1 MNFIKELETHL
12 ESFETTVKE
21 DIQKFIDFVKTKYSE
36 PSPAVVAPP
45 APIAPNGE
53 LTIGKPVAVEATPE
67 VVEEATSEIVEEATP
82 EVVEETVP
90 VESVEVPTES

>member
-53 LTIGKPVAVEATPE
+53 LTIGKPVEEVSPE
-67 VVEEATSEIVEEATP
+67 VVEESAPKVVEEAVI
-82 EVVEETVP
+82 EQP
-90 VESVEVPTES
+90 VESAE

>member
-12 ESFETTVKE
+12 ESFESKAKE

-36 PSPAVVAPP
+36 PAPAVVAPP

-53 LTIGKPVAVEATPE
+53 LTIGQVSVEEATPE
-67 VVEEATSEIVEEATP
+67 VVEEATP
-82 EVVEETVP
+82 ETTIQSAE
-90 VESVEVPTES
+90 